1 MKPKGRWNISG
12 CKKVK
17 QKAAKTYWFPYWFW
31 QGKRVCFLL
40 IFPESVWAKGSS
52 KSWVCILSH
61 LHIITSSHLHNFT
74 SSHLHIFTS
83 SHHHIFTSSHPHIFT
98 SSHLHILISSHLHIF
113 TSSHPYLHIFT
124 SSHLHIFTSSH
135 PHILSL
141 FLSLSLSLSP
151 LCLSL
156 PFHSLLLL
164 LSLFRPRAVPTTDHE
179 TSTLS
184 HETRFECQKLR

>member
-1 MKPKGRWNISG
+1 MYEKDVRVAQRPWITDCNG
-12 CKKVK
+12 CIG
-17 QKAAKTYWFPYWFW
+17 TY
-31 QGKRVCFLL
+31 L
-40 IFPESVWAKGSS
+40 
-52 KSWVCILSH
+52 H
-61 LHIITSSHLHNFT
+61 LHLSRERLSEGFFYLHNFT

-113 TSSHPYLHIFT
+113 TSSHPHLHIFT

-141 FLSLSLSLSP
+141 FLSLSLSLFLSLSLSFSLSLSLSP